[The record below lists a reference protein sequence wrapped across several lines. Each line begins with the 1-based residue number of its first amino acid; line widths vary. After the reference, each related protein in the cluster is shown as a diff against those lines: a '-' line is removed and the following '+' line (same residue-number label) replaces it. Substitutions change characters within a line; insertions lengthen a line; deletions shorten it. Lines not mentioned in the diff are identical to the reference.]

1 MASIVESPFARFE
14 TGRGEPGYVSAMLI
28 TCLFDYCE
36 KRGVDPCAL
45 FTEPRAAAADPLTL
59 IPHER
64 VRRLLAS
71 AAKHFDDPDFA
82 VNLGASLRIE
92 HLGMLGFALRA
103 SRSLQE
109 ALVVMQRYDHL
120 LSPEHQV
127 RMRVE
132 HKVLELYWGPAL
144 TSRAIV
150 EEANICGFV
159 QIVRTLANTDAV
171 PLFVGFTGAPPASA
185 AAYERF
191 FGCEVK
197 FAQPYASIRA
207 PEHYLKAM
215 LQRGERALLTVLERE
230 LVKVE
235 ASRTVPQTFEK
246 TVARLVEKLAANGV
260 PTAEEVADRLNTTVR
275 QLNQTLAN
283 EGKLYRDVRDA
294 TLRKMSERYLADH
307 QLSLG
312 EVAQRLGYSEQSAFT
327 RSFRRWAGVSPRAWR
342 RRTQRP

>member
-1 MASIVESPFARFE
+1 MASITESPFARFE
-14 TGRGEPGYVSAMLI
+14 AGRGEPGYTSSLLI
-28 TCLFDYCE
+28 TCVFDYCE
-36 KRGVDPCAL
+36 KRGVDPCTL
-45 FTEPRAAAADPLTL
+45 FDEPRSSATDPLVL
-59 IPHER
+59 IPNER
-64 VRRLLAS
+64 VRRLLTI
-71 AAKHFDDPDFA
+71 AAKHFNDPDFA

-92 HLGMLGFALRA
+92 HLGMFGFALRA

-109 ALVVMQRYDHL
+109 ALAVMQRYDHL
-120 LSPEHQV
+120 LSPEYKV

-132 HKVLELYWGPAL
+132 HEILELHWGRPVIRRSIL
-144 TSRAIV
+144 

-159 QIVRTLANTDAV
+159 QVVRTLANTDAT

-185 AAYERF
+185 VAYERF

-235 ASRTVPQTFEK
+235 ASRPTPQSFEQ

-260 PTAEEVADRLNTTVR
+260 PTAEEVAERLNTTVR

-283 EGKLYRDVRDA
+283 EGKLYRDVRDE

-312 EVAQRLGYSEQSAFT
+312 EVAHRLGYSEQSAFT